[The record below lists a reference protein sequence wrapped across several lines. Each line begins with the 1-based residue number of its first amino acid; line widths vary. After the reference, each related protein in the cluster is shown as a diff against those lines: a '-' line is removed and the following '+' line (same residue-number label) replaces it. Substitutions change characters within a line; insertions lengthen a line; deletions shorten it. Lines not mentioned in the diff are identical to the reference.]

1 MTTEEKQ
8 VIKNAARAS
17 LAAMGVSSYQI
28 DVVLERLSDDIIIA
42 LESIKQNEQK

>member
-1 MTTEEKQ
+1 MTTDEKQ
-8 VIKNAARAS
+8 AIKNAARQS

-28 DVVLERLSDDIIIA
+28 DEVLERLSDDIIIA